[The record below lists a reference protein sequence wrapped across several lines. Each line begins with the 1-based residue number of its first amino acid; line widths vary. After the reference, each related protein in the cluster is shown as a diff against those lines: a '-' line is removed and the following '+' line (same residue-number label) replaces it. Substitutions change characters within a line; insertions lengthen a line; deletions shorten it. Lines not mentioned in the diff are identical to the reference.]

1 MNVST
6 ALRILKDEGFKYTE
20 KREDLVTLFAKE
32 KRYLSA
38 RDVLV
43 HMQKSYPGMSV
54 DTIYRNLTL
63 FKELEI
69 LEETEWNGEKRYRLS
84 CSTRNHHHHLI
95 CLDCGRTK
103 QIESCPMEDIPVS
116 DTGFEVTGHKFEV
129 YGRCGECLAHE

>member
-6 ALRILKDEGFKYTE
+6 ALRILKKEGYKYTE

-38 RDVLV
+38 RDVLN
-43 HMQKSYPGMSV
+43 HMQKNYPGMSV

-63 FKELEI
+63 FADLDI

-84 CSTRNHHHHLI
+84 CSTKSHHHHLI
-95 CLDCGRTK
+95 CLDCGKTLH
-103 QIESCPMEDIPVS
+103 IETCPMEGIPVG
-116 DTGFEVTGHKFEV
+116 DTEFEVTGHKFEV
-129 YGRCGECLAHE
+129 YGRCGECQAQ

>member
-63 FKELEI
+63 FKELAI

>member
-6 ALRILKDEGFKYTE
+6 ALRILKEQGYKYTE

-38 RDVLV
+38 RDVLN
-43 HMQKSYPGMSV
+43 HMQRSYPGMSV

-63 FKELEI
+63 FTDLAI

-84 CSTRNHHHHLI
+84 CATQSHHHHLI
-95 CLDCGRTK
+95 CLDCGKTRH
-103 QIESCPMEDIPVS
+103 IDSCPMEAIPVG

-129 YGRCGECLAHE
+129 YGRCDECQAN

>member
-38 RDVLV
+38 RDVLI

-63 FKELEI
+63 FRELTI
-69 LEETEWNGEKRYRLS
+69 LEETEWDGEKRYRLS
-84 CSTRNHHHHLI
+84 CSTTSHHHHII
-95 CLDCGRTK
+95 CLDCGKTR

-116 DTGFEVTGHKFEV
+116 DSEFQVTGHKFEV
-129 YGRCGECLAHE
+129 YGKCGECQFH